1 MNTYIAIFRNKQI
14 KVIADCQYSA
24 VLYARKELKVPAS
37 KYGLLSVT
45 LVAKGDT
52 PAIHCGS
59 SI

>member
-14 KVIADCQYSA
+14 QLTANCQYSA

-45 LVAKGDT
+45 IVAKEDT
-52 PAIHCGS
+52 PVIHCGS